1 MHVARRQATLR
12 LGVVSAARRL
22 PLLLLG
28 FVALVCGTGAGLA
41 RIGVG
46 VPDAMAGISALHG
59 PLMIGGFLGTV
70 IALERAVAIARPW
83 AYAGPLC
90 AGLGGVAAIAGM
102 TLPAR
107 WLILVAS
114 VVLLVASLDIVRR
127 QRAMFTWTMA
137 AGALCWAAG
146 NLAWV
151 ADLPVHVFVAWWL
164 AFLVLTIAG
173 ERLELSRFLPP
184 SPAAQQAFATILA
197 MVAAGLLCT
206 AWRWGE
212 QLFGAGL
219 VALACWLLKQDV
231 ARRTVRSRGLT
242 RYIAVCMLSGY
253 AWLAVGGMI
262 VIVAGGFVPGAASYD
277 AALHALALGF
287 VFSMIFGHAPV
298 IVPSVVRIAVPYS
311 PTFYAPLVLLHGSL
325 CARLAGDALGE
336 FSWRRGGAV
345 WNAVALAAFI
355 IVTLA
360 SIVRGRRAEKRLAP
374 LS

>member
-1 MHVARRQATLR
+1 MHVPRRQGTLR
-12 LGVVSAARRL
+12 LGVVSAGRRL

-28 FVALVCGTGAGLA
+28 FVALVCGTSAGLA
-41 RIGVG
+41 RVGVG

-59 PLMIGGFLGTV
+59 PLMISGFLGTV

-102 TLPAR
+102 TLSAR

-146 NLAWV
+146 NLLWV
-151 ADLPVHVFVAWWL
+151 ADLQVHVFVSWWL

-184 SPAAQQAFATILA
+184 SPAAQRAFATILA
-197 MVAAGLLCT
+197 VIAAGLLCA
-206 AWRWGE
+206 AWPWGE
-212 QLFGAGL
+212 RLFGAAL

-253 AWLAVGGMI
+253 AWLAIGGMI
-262 VIVAGGFVPGAASYD
+262 VIVAGGFMPGAASYD
-277 AALHALALGF
+277 AALHAIVLGF

-336 FSWRRGGAV
+336 LSWRRGGAV

-355 IVTLA
+355 IVMLT

-374 LS
+374 LA

>member
-1 MHVARRQATLR
+1 MAVLSAR
-12 LGVVSAARRL
+12 RRL
-22 PLLLLG
+22 PLLLG

-41 RIGVG
+41 RVGVG

-83 AYAGPLC
+83 AFAGPLC

-102 TLPAR
+102 ALPAR
-107 WLILVAS
+107 WLILFAS

-137 AGALCWAAG
+137 AGALCWTVGNVLWIAG
-146 NLAWV
+146 SQIHGLV
-151 ADLPVHVFVAWWL
+151 SWWL

-184 SPAAQQAFATILA
+184 SLAAQRAFAIILA
-197 MVAAGLLCT
+197 VIGAGLVC
-206 AWRWGE
+206 AARPWGE
-212 QLFGAGL
+212 RLFGAGL

-231 ARRTVRSRGLT
+231 ARRTVRESGLT
-242 RYIAVCMLSGY
+242 RFIAVCMLSGY
-253 AWLAVGGMI
+253 AWLAIGGLI
-262 VIVAGGFVPGAASYD
+262 VIVAGGFIPGAASYD

-298 IVPSVVRIAVPYS
+298 IVPSIVRVAVPYS
-311 PTFYAPLVLLHGSL
+311 PAFYVPLVLLHGSL
-325 CARLAGDALGE
+325 FARIAGDALGE
-336 FSWRRGGAV
+336 FAWRRGGAV
-345 WNAVALAAFI
+345 WNAVALAAFV

-360 SIVRGRRAEKRLAP
+360 SIVRGRRAARRIASLA
-374 LS
+374 